1 MATRMRL
8 QRFGK
13 KGQAFYHIVIADGRA
28 PRDGKFIEK
37 IGSYNPLTI
46 PATIDIDMDKA
57 LEWLQKGVSPTETTK
72 AILSY
77 KGVLY
82 KNHLLKGVAKG
93 AMTKE
98 AAEAKFEQ
106 WLTEKQ
112 AKISSKIN
120 QKAQESKSKIKKRL
134 EAEVKIKED
143 REQAF
148 AAKRAKSLAKEK
160 EAEAEARETVP
171 EVEAKEAVPEVKVKE
186 TVTEVEAKEAVP
198 KVKAK
203 ETASKVEAK
212 EAVPEVKAK
221 ETIPEVETKETV
233 PEPEQQASEEPKTEA

>member
-57 LEWLQKGVSPTETTK
+57 LEWLQKGASPTETAK

-112 AKISSKIN
+112 VKISSTIN
-120 QKAQESKSKIKKRL
+120 QKAQESKSEIKKRL
-134 EAEVKIKED
+134 EVEVKINED
-143 REQAF
+143 REQAL
-148 AAKRAKSLAKEK
+148 AAKRAKSLAKEEK
-160 EAEAEARETVP
+160 AEAE
-171 EVEAKEAVPEVKVKE
+171 VEEN
-186 TVTEVEAKEAVP
+186 
-198 KVKAK
+198 
-203 ETASKVEAK
+203 
-212 EAVPEVKAK
+212 
-221 ETIPEVETKETV
+221 V
-233 PEPEQQASEEPKTEA
+233 PEPEQQVSEEPKPEA